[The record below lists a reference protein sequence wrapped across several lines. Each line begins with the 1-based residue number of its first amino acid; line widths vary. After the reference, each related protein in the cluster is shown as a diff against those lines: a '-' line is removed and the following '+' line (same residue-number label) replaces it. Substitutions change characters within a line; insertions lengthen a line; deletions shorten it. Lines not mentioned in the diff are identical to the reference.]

1 MFKALFSRKDKP
13 IKFGV
18 VIEQEDYYLSVK
30 AINNGKRLAFITCVI
45 EDDNRIM
52 IGDIQHDGSN
62 NYNMGLG
69 SVMMEKLI
77 EYANNNSYIELY
89 GNLSIVDLN
98 HKNRLHHFYNKFD
111 FEIIE
116 YPEVKDM
123 YYGEV
128 RRKI

>member
-13 IKFGV
+13 IEFEV

-30 AINNGKRLAFITCVI
+30 AINKGKRLAFITCVI

-52 IGDIQHDGSN
+52 IGDIQHVGSN

-69 SVMMEKLI
+69 SAMMEKLI
-77 EYANNNSYIELY
+77 EYANNNGYIELY

-123 YYGEV
+123 YYGEI

>member
-13 IKFGV
+13 IEFEV
-18 VIEQEDYYLSVK
+18 VIEQEDYYLSIK

-52 IGDIQHDGSN
+52 IGDIRHAQSKYFNHSIGSA
-62 NYNMGLG
+62 
-69 SVMMEKLI
+69 MMKKLI
-77 EYANNNSYIELY
+77 EYAENNDYRELY
-89 GNLSIVDLN
+89 GNLSVVDSD
-98 HKNRLHHFYNKFD
+98 HKNRLHHFYNKFG

-116 YPEVKDM
+116 YPETKDL
-123 YYGEV
+123 YYGEI